1 MTTLVFAAVTFL
13 STLLGGLFALRFRD
27 RLHLIVAFAAGVRLG
42 AAFFDLLP
50 ESLRLG
56 DANHIPVLTLMTAAV
71 LGLLT
76 YHVLEGTILLHSSS
90 GLEHLDEGHRHV
102 GILGAAGFS
111 AHSFLDGVSIGLA
124 FQAGYEA
131 GILVA
136 AAVIAHDFSDGLNT
150 VTILLRNRASAGLS
164 YRWLLVD
171 ATTPLLGAASTF
183 LFQVPEGSLGLILA
197 GCAGFFIYLGAIG
210 LLPEAHH
217 EHGTLLPMT
226 LTTAGVI
233 FIYVVTQAVH

>member
-1 MTTLVFAAVTFL
+1 MTTLVFAAATFL

-50 ESLRLG
+50 ESLSLG

-131 GILVA
+131 V
-136 AAVIAHDFSDGLNT
+136 FSLQ
-150 VTILLRNRASAGLS
+150 R
-164 YRWLLVD
+164 
-171 ATTPLLGAASTF
+171 P
-183 LFQVPEGSLGLILA
+183 GSLTISQ
-197 GCAGFFIYLGAIG
+197 
-210 LLPEAHH
+210 
-217 EHGTLLPMT
+217 M
-226 LTTAGVI
+226 V
-233 FIYVVTQAVH
+233 